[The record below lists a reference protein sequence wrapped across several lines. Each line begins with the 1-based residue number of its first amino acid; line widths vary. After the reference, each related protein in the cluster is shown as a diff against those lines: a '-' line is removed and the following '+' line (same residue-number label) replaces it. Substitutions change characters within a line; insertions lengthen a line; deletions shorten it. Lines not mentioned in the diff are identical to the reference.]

1 MHPPKSQKNAGRK
14 KAGKA
19 KIGKAWILTNLVLL
33 LMIIGLFGYYYIFE
47 RSNNSTLADNAELL
61 QSEQNV
67 QPESPGKERPSAS
80 VSKNVTALAN
90 NQLNEGT
97 KPDER
102 TAYAGTRQ
110 PADPVAEPDH
120 RFKASLDNQAPEGD
134 SPTSD
139 SSNGKD
145 GQPWRD
151 TASKNTSG
159 SEPSTDPSTT
169 GDMDKTEANG
179 ETSPTVT
186 LHFAGD
192 VQFSGKVEQRLE
204 KNGFDFPYQYLGNLF
219 RKDDLTIANL
229 ETPVTTAGVG
239 ALNKTYVYKSSPK
252 ALTALAAAGIDAV
265 NLANNHI
272 LDQGIGGL
280 MDTLK
285 YLDGQGIAHAGA
297 GRNAQEAYAPHYFE
311 RKGIKIALL
320 GAARVIPEANW
331 NAGPKQPGV
340 AGAYDSAAIVKS
352 IRQARM
358 QADLVVVIAHWG
370 KERAAVLEPHQT
382 ELSHAFIDAGADL
395 VIGGHPHVL
404 QGMEQYKGKWIAY
417 STGNFIFSKSTV
429 PATWDTAIFQA
440 TCTRYGACDMKL
452 IPCRAELGQPIP
464 LQGAE
469 ASNILQRVAALSPKN
484 VSIGVNGTVSAH

>member
-1 MHPPKSQKNAGRK
+1 MSPSRSKRNEGRK
-14 KAGKA
+14 KARKT
-19 KIGKAWILTNLVLL
+19 KIGKAWIMTNLVLL

-47 RSNNSTLADNAELL
+47 RGSSTLADNGELS
-61 QSEQNV
+61 QSAKKISS
-67 QPESPGKERPSAS
+67 ESAGEERSSGP

-90 NQLNEGT
+90 NQLNEGP

-102 TAYAGTRQ
+102 ATNDGTRQ
-110 PADPVAEPDH
+110 SVDPVAEPDH
-120 RFKASLDNQAPEGD
+120 RSKASLDNQVSEGD
-134 SPTSD
+134 PLASD
-139 SSNGKD
+139 SSKGKG
-145 GQPWRD
+145 GQVWRD
-151 TASKNTSG
+151 STSKNTSG
-159 SEPSTDPSTT
+159 SEPSTDPSAT
-169 GDMDKTEANG
+169 GDINKTEADG
-179 ETSPTVT
+179 EASPTVT

-229 ETPVTTAGVG
+229 ETPVTTGGVG

-320 GAARVIPEANW
+320 GATRVIPDANW
-331 NAGPKQPGV
+331 NAGAKQPGV
-340 AGAYDSAAIVKS
+340 AGAYDSTAIVKS
-352 IRQARM
+352 IREARR
-358 QADLVVVIAHWG
+358 QADLVIVIAHWG
-370 KERAAVLEPHQT
+370 KERATTLEPHQT

-440 TCTRYGACDMKL
+440 TCTRHGACDMKL

-464 LQGAE
+464 LKGAE
-469 ASNILQRVAALSPKN
+469 ASQILQRVAALSPKN
-484 VSIGVNGTVSAH
+484 VSIGTDGTVSAH